1 MKNSGLIFSNT
12 TVNIDNEVNIIETNS
27 NKKYKK
33 KHAAR
38 SCRHNK
44 VILADINIYH
54 KPCLHIHQHFRSI
67 SSSTINFQL
76 TQISLHT
83 TLQINI
89 IIHNQLANINKEKT
103 D

>member
-1 MKNSGLIFSNT
+1 MKKSGLIFSNT

-44 VILADINIYH
+44 VILADRNIYH

>member
-12 TVNIDNEVNIIETNS
+12 TMNIDNEVNIIETNN

-33 KHAAR
+33 KR
-38 SCRHNK
+38 KKKTCSKKLQTQQSNFGRQK
-44 VILADINIYH
+44 
-54 KPCLHIHQHFRSI
+54 HISQAL
-67 SSSTINFQL
+67 SS
-76 TQISLHT
+76 HT
-83 TLQINI
+83 PTLQIYI

>member
-1 MKNSGLIFSNT
+1 MKKSGLIFSNT

-33 KHAAR
+33 KKKTCSKKLQTQQSNFGR
-38 SCRHNK
+38 QK
-44 VILADINIYH
+44 
-54 KPCLHIHQHFRSI
+54 HISQAL
-67 SSSTINFQL
+67 SS
-76 TQISLHT
+76 HT
-83 TLQINI
+83 PTLQIYI